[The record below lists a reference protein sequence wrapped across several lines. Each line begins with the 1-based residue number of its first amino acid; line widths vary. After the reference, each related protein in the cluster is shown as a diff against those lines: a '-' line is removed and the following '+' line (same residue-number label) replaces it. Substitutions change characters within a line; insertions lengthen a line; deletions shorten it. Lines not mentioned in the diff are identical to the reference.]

1 MGFSA
6 YHIDKRSEYKVKK
19 HKSVKSK
26 SVSIIDNNTIS
37 IDNSDSVRMLVYDKE
52 NNAKTVY
59 IPKYFMFD
67 ITYLEKDNYI
77 VTKDKDDKI
86 VIYITPLIRTILNDI
101 KVFVTSQESLAR
113 VIKEKINASAR
124 LLIKKSVDKSKIIL
138 INEKQYIKINADF
151 MKTDRQ
157 NFYAIVNNERYK
169 HTKSI

>member
-1 MGFSA
+1 
-6 YHIDKRSEYKVKK
+6 
-19 HKSVKSK
+19 
-26 SVSIIDNNTIS
+26 
-37 IDNSDSVRMLVYDKE
+37 
-52 NNAKTVY
+52 
-59 IPKYFMFD
+59 MFD